1 MASPGLPESITPGV
15 TTGHVTD
22 HEKIHDL
29 LNEFDSAAQA
39 QATGDLLVFQDGLIK
54 RLPVG
59 SDGQVLTADSSQ
71 PAGVKWAAGGGGG
84 GGEINIAL
92 GRPYTTTPAPD
103 NVNGNS
109 LWVGPSDSDYQTSRH
124 LTDGIRP
131 NAANGSG
138 GDTFGRLG
146 CISWR
151 NVNPTIT
158 FDFGSTVA
166 VTQVRVFGTAGG
178 GGIVTPNRIIVE
190 SSPDNSVWTSQADT
204 GVLTGGGSSASGM
217 RWAITM
223 NVNASARYWRLLVT
237 RGGEWTA
244 IGEVEIIGS

>member
-1 MASPGLPESITPGV
+1 MASPGLPESITAGV

-59 SDGQVLTADSSQ
+59 SDNQVLTADSTQ
-71 PAGVKWAAGGGGG
+71 PAGVKWATPTGGGGG
-84 GGEINIAL
+84 GGEINLAL
-92 GRPYTTTPAPD
+92 GRPYTTSPAPNHVD
-103 NVNGNS
+103 GDS
-109 LWVGPSDSDYQTSRH
+109 LWLGPSDSDYQTSRN

-131 NAANGSG
+131 NGSG
-138 GDTFGRLG
+138 GSFGRAG
-146 CISWR
+146 CISWQ
-151 NVNPTIT
+151 NQNPTIT
-158 FDFGSTVA
+158 FDFGSSVA
-166 VTQVRVFGTAGG
+166 VTQVRVFGAAGG
-178 GGIVTPNRIIVE
+178 GGIVTPDRIIVE

-204 GVLTGGGSSASGM
+204 GVLAAGGSSASGM

-223 NVNASARYWRLLVT
+223 DVNASARYWRLLVT

-244 IGEVEIIGS
+244 IGEVEIIGVN

>member
-1 MASPGLPESITPGV
+1 MGWYVDEDAF
-15 TTGHVTD
+15 
-22 HEKIHDL
+22 HEDL
-29 LNEFDSAAQA
+29 DAFHKSVPNEI
-39 QATGDLLVFQDGLIK
+39 ATLSTVIPADNDVLLIEDA
-54 RLPVG
+54 
-59 SDGQVLTADSSQ
+59 SDGYTKKKVLASSL
-71 PAGVKWAAGGGGG
+71 GGGGGPGG

-131 NAANGSG
+131 DATNGSG
-138 GDTFGRLG
+138 GDTFGRAG

-151 NVNPTIT
+151 NQNPTIT

-166 VTQVRVFGTAGG
+166 VTQVRVFGTAVG

-204 GVLTGGGSSASGM
+204 GVLAAGGSSAAGM
-217 RWAITM
+217 RWGVAM
-223 NVNASARYWRLLVT
+223 DVNGFARYWRLLVT

-244 IGEVEIIGS
+244 IGEVEIIGFN